1 MSAPLKS
8 KLNGKYM
15 SRILYDDLHLSFY
28 LTPQVVSLSQGKSG
42 YGWSLVRGYECLDGW
57 SRAASHP
64 LVNTSDALL
73 QLGLQAVLGGCQDEL
88 FRVKDLS
95 LPLYHIKRN

>member
-1 MSAPLKS
+1 MSFPLKS
-8 KLNGKYM
+8 KLNGTDTHH
-15 SRILYDDLHLSFY
+15 ILYDDLHLSFY

-42 YGWSLVRGYECLDGW
+42 YGWSLARGYECLDGW

-64 LVNTSDALL
+64 LVNTSDAPLL
-73 QLGLQAVLGGCQDEL
+73 LGSQAVLGGCQDGL